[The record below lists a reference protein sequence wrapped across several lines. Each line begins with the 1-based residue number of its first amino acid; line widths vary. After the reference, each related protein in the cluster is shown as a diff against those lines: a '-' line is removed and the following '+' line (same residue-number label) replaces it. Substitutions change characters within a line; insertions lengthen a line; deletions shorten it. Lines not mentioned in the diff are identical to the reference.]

1 MGAGLG
7 HEARRLLSLR
17 RTALTGNVAA
27 LTVALISLSLATLM
41 VARIGGPSAVGDYAL
56 LRVMPWL
63 LAVMVS
69 GGLAAATPWFLA
81 GPTKDDP
88 RVKTTLLA
96 IGAASSV
103 ASLLIWLAAAPLLK
117 DLFLR
122 DLTTLIVAWAGLK
135 TISRLFVITAK
146 AASQGIGDLRG
157 TNYAIAL
164 EELLFIPGYAVA
176 LLLGANGGAAV
187 VAALIAADVVTGA
200 VAWRR
205 LLGRHYFAG
214 VGRPSFELAK
224 RVYVFGLRGQV
235 GSIMY
240 LVNLRLDF
248 MIVDLLAGPAILGI
262 YAVASKFAELVRLL
276 PISFEWVLYPRFAGK
291 TATDAWSWAAWLAPR
306 AAAATA
312 LAALP
317 LAVLASPVIP
327 LFYGGAFVG
336 AVEPTRLLLI
346 GLSVEGASGVVT
358 AYLFGRGRPG
368 LNSLATLGGVIVTVL
383 LDFLLIPRYQLV
395 GAALASTA
403 AYLTTTSL
411 LGLCFLLMQP
421 RSADRVM
428 DVGDP
433 IPPGRFRR
441 SLDIVVSGSSLVLLS
456 PLMLAAWIGAR
467 LSTGASGVYRQV
479 RVGEGGMAFT
489 MLKFRSM
496 RPSEGP
502 EVTASGDRRI
512 TRLGHILRATSID
525 ELPQLVNV
533 LRGEMTL
540 VGARPE
546 TVGLAQ
552 RYPKE
557 LQTVFRHRPG
567 LTGPAQLGMRQG
579 GGMAASDDVESQYL
593 EVQVPWRVAEDMD
606 YLSRPTPART
616 VTWIVGTAAY
626 VAGSVLG
633 KRSVKKR
640 GHLHAPSG
648 PRSSYAHRSPWQLLT
663 SPSAIQIDLPSSS
676 ASRHE
681 LQRQVRDLSPGTEVV
696 VCCTALT
703 SHWRT
708 RRFAREA
715 GIDMVR
721 EYVAIPRLAPPT
733 CYVENTPLTLRHF
746 FTEVSVLPGG
756 GPTISALLAA
766 AKQAARFVFPAALIG
781 ALAPTRLMVGRV
793 SSPTT
798 AFSVSPAAEGALE
811 ASRLLDVHDMEAI
824 VLAMSKDPNAKLTV
838 LLVPHGQSKPAL
850 AVKVPTT
857 EVAEGSVVA
866 ERRLLA
872 ALQMRLPPQLLVT
885 IPRSTEVVGAE
896 GSPILVV
903 SALPGSPMSTRYHG
917 WRHVATRSA
926 VESDFNMAGS
936 WLARFHAATA
946 GEQAPIDMDGGVA
959 DILSSRFADD
969 PAIEGALPQ
978 LRATHARLRK
988 STSPRTAVHGDF
1000 WFGNLLATG
1009 DQISGVIDW
1018 ESGAISGEPLRDVV
1032 RFAITYALYL
1042 DRHSPAGGQVAGH
1055 RGLRSGVWGSGI
1067 EFALDGTGWFSEL
1080 FRQFIAGSLSR
1091 LGADPARWRDAA
1103 LAGIAE
1109 VAATADHGAFARLH
1123 FQLFA
1128 RLAGRATQLPE
1139 KLALEIPSASAVAP
1153 APTESTRTA

>member
-1 MGAGLG
+1 
-7 HEARRLLSLR
+7 
-17 RTALTGNVAA
+17 
-27 LTVALISLSLATLM
+27 
-41 VARIGGPSAVGDYAL
+41 
-56 LRVMPWL
+56 
-63 LAVMVS
+63 
-69 GGLAAATPWFLA
+69 
-81 GPTKDDP
+81 
-88 RVKTTLLA
+88 
-96 IGAASSV
+96 
-103 ASLLIWLAAAPLLK
+103 
-117 DLFLR
+117 
-122 DLTTLIVAWAGLK
+122 
-135 TISRLFVITAK
+135 
-146 AASQGIGDLRG
+146 
-157 TNYAIAL
+157 
-164 EELLFIPGYAVA
+164 
-176 LLLGANGGAAV
+176 
-187 VAALIAADVVTGA
+187 
-200 VAWRR
+200 
-205 LLGRHYFAG
+205 
-214 VGRPSFELAK
+214 
-224 RVYVFGLRGQV
+224 
-235 GSIMY
+235 
-240 LVNLRLDF
+240 
-248 MIVDLLAGPAILGI
+248 
-262 YAVASKFAELVRLL
+262 
-276 PISFEWVLYPRFAGK
+276 
-291 TATDAWSWAAWLAPR
+291 
-306 AAAATA
+306 
-312 LAALP
+312 
-317 LAVLASPVIP
+317 
-327 LFYGGAFVG
+327 
-336 AVEPTRLLLI
+336 
-346 GLSVEGASGVVT
+346 
-358 AYLFGRGRPG
+358 
-368 LNSLATLGGVIVTVL
+368 
-383 LDFLLIPRYQLV
+383 
-395 GAALASTA
+395 
-403 AYLTTTSL
+403 
-411 LGLCFLLMQP
+411 
-421 RSADRVM
+421 
-428 DVGDP
+428 
-433 IPPGRFRR
+433 
-441 SLDIVVSGSSLVLLS
+441 
-456 PLMLAAWIGAR
+456 
-467 LSTGASGVYRQV
+467 
-479 RVGEGGMAFT
+479 
-489 MLKFRSM
+489 
-496 RPSEGP
+496 
-502 EVTASGDRRI
+502 
-512 TRLGHILRATSID
+512 
-525 ELPQLVNV
+525 
-533 LRGEMTL
+533 
-540 VGARPE
+540 
-546 TVGLAQ
+546 
-552 RYPKE
+552 
-557 LQTVFRHRPG
+557 
-567 LTGPAQLGMRQG
+567 
-579 GGMAASDDVESQYL
+579 
-593 EVQVPWRVAEDMD
+593 
-606 YLSRPTPART
+606 
-616 VTWIVGTAAY
+616 
-626 VAGSVLG
+626 
-633 KRSVKKR
+633 
-640 GHLHAPSG
+640 
-648 PRSSYAHRSPWQLLT
+648 
-663 SPSAIQIDLPSSS
+663 
-676 ASRHE
+676 
-681 LQRQVRDLSPGTEVV
+681 
-696 VCCTALT
+696 
-703 SHWRT
+703 
-708 RRFAREA
+708 
-715 GIDMVR
+715 
-721 EYVAIPRLAPPT
+721 
-733 CYVENTPLTLRHF
+733 
-746 FTEVSVLPGG
+746 
-756 GPTISALLAA
+756 
-766 AKQAARFVFPAALIG
+766 
-781 ALAPTRLMVGRV
+781 MVGRV